1 MKIIIGNNSHR
12 GIKGFIA
19 AVIVMT
25 LAIII
30 AARIMPSVTM
40 SNIGVAM
47 LTGITICLLNR
58 FLRPVLVFLTLPFTA
73 ITMGLFLF
81 IINAAIIMLTSAIVP
96 GFRVEGFGSAL
107 VFGFLLTV
115 LNFLLELP
123 NRVSRQ
129 RQEEGEGQEEMYRIN
144 DSNDDH
150 FDTYEEVRDDQ

>member
-1 MKIIIGNNSHR
+1 
-12 GIKGFIA
+12 
-19 AVIVMT
+19 
-25 LAIII
+25 
-30 AARIMPSVTM
+30 MPSVTM